1 MNKMLIKLADKL
13 NGNAKRRQNIKQ
25 RLVVAMMQTERH
37 TIVAARAAKLRTAG
51 LTKRKSLLHWRAE
64 LHRNAI

>member
-1 MNKMLIKLADKL
+1 MNKILIKLADML

-37 TIVAARAAKLRTAG
+37 TIVAERADKLRTAG
-51 LTKRKSLLHWRAE
+51 LTKCKSMLHWRAE
-64 LHRNAI
+64 FHRNAV

>member
-1 MNKMLIKLADKL
+1 MNKMLIKLADML
-13 NGNAKRRQNIKQ
+13 NGNARRRQNIKQ

-51 LTKRKSLLHWRAE
+51 VAKRKSLLHWRAE
-64 LHRNAI
+64 FHRTAV